1 MPYRSADRFTL
12 TAGVDE
18 AGRGPLAGPVVA
30 AAVILHPARPIAG
43 LRDSKQLSAKQ
54 RARLFDE
61 IQARALCVCIAEASV
76 DEIERLN
83 ILHATML
90 AMRRAVEGLRLRP
103 HKVLVDGN
111 RLPEISVAAE
121 AIVGG
126 DAKVQA
132 ISAASILAK
141 VHRDSLCRI
150 LHLQHPEYGF
160 DVHKGYP
167 TARHLAALQLHG
179 ACPQHRRGFAP
190 VGRLLAG
197 AIDPVDPVDP
207 VALIRNDLSDRWV
220 EIEPD
225 RP

>member
-1 MPYRSADRFTL
+1 M
-12 TAGVDE
+12 
-18 AGRGPLAGPVVA
+18 
-30 AAVILHPARPIAG
+30 
-43 LRDSKQLSAKQ
+43 
-54 RARLFDE
+54 
-61 IQARALCVCIAEASV
+61 
-76 DEIERLN
+76 
-83 ILHATML
+83 
-90 AMRRAVEGLRLRP
+90 
-103 HKVLVDGN
+103 
-111 RLPEISVAAE
+111 
-121 AIVGG
+121 
-126 DAKVQA
+126 QA

-179 ACPQHRRGFAP
+179 VCPQHRRGFAP
-190 VGRLLAG
+190 VRRLLAG
-197 AIDPVDPVDP
+197 TVDP